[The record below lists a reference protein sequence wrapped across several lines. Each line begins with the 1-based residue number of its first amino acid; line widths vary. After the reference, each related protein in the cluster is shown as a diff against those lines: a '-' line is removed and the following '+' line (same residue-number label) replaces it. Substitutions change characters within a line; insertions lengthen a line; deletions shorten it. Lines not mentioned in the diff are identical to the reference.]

1 MSAFQAVLDTA
12 TSELATE
19 LENHAQRV
27 KDVFHGASCSLT
39 DLPSLAHAAV
49 DILGNSQCLLRRST
63 REWIQDSKTRQEF
76 ITAAH
81 PLLLRT
87 GQQLAANVLATA
99 QATQRVGVLEEQVGA
114 QASLI
119 QQQESRLDAQG
130 RQIDALEA
138 QLEVLLKAQQR
149 GSPLSKTTVS
159 AGGHHASLGLGSPI
173 DTPPSS
179 PVERIRKAIRAS
191 AAVNSSETVTPP
203 ANQDD
208 DLFSAPISPVV
219 DDSNDSDYD
228 DEVDI
233 VENPDRSK
241 KYWVYEDKTLAEVQR
256 YRQAMKDGLCDH
268 RYQGPDDRHCTK
280 PRAECIERKLGN
292 HSDQCRW
299 ITTKH
304 MARCK
309 ASIKQCP
316 QHRQWAPQPPPGKL
330 FRRELSTR
338 PQGVDAREFF
348 LCARQSFKQEFTGS
362 DKKKPRII

>member
-1 MSAFQAVLDTA
+1 MSAFQAVLDNA
-12 TSELATE
+12 TSVLATE

-49 DILGNSQCLLRRST
+49 DILASSQDLLTRST
-63 REWIQDSKTRQEF
+63 REWIQDSRTRQEF
-76 ITAAH
+76 ITTAH

-99 QATQRVGVLEEQVGA
+99 QATQRPYSTEEC
-114 QASLI
+114 
-119 QQQESRLDAQG
+119 RLDAQG

-138 QLEVLLKAQQR
+138 QLEVLSKAQQR
-149 GSPLSKTTVS
+149 GSPLSKTTVF
-159 AGGHHASLGLGSPI
+159 AGGHHASFDLGSPI

-179 PVERIRKAIRAS
+179 PVERIREAIRAS
-191 AAVNSSETVTPP
+191 AAVNSNETATPS
-203 ANQDD
+203 AGQDD
-208 DLFSAPISPVV
+208 NLFSAPISPVV
-219 DDSNDSDYD
+219 DDSNDSDYE
-228 DEVDI
+228 DEVVI

-241 KYWVYEDKTLAEVQR
+241 KYWVYEDETLAEVQR
-256 YRQAMKDGLCDH
+256 YRQAMKAGLCDH
-268 RYQGPDDRHCTK
+268 RYQGLDDRHCDK
-280 PRAECIERKLGN
+280 PRAECIERRLGN

-304 MARCK
+304 TARCK

-338 PQGVDAREFF
+338 PQGVDAQEFF
-348 LCARQSFKQEFTGS
+348 LCAHQPFKQEFTGS

>member
-19 LENHAQRV
+19 LENHAQHV
-27 KDVFHGASCSLT
+27 KDVFHGASFSLT

-49 DILGNSQCLLRRST
+49 DILANSQCLLRRST

-76 ITAAH
+76 ITDAH

-87 GQQLAANVLATA
+87 SQQLAANVLAT
-99 QATQRVGVLEEQVGA
+99 QRVAVLEEQVGA

-119 QQQESRLDAQG
+119 QLQESRLDAQG

-138 QLEVLLKAQQR
+138 QLEVLSKAQQR

-159 AGGHHASLGLGSPI
+159 AGGHHASFDLGSPI
-173 DTPPSS
+173 DMPPSS
-179 PVERIRKAIRAS
+179 PVERICAAIRAS
-191 AAVNSSETVTPP
+191 AAVNSNETATPS
-203 ANQDD
+203 AGQDD
-208 DLFSAPISPVV
+208 NLFSAPISPVV
-219 DDSNDSDYD
+219 DDSNDSDYE
-228 DEVDI
+228 DEVVI

-241 KYWVYEDKTLAEVQR
+241 KYWVYEDETLAEVQR
-256 YRQAMKDGLCDH
+256 YRQAMKAGLCDH
-268 RYQGPDDRHCTK
+268 RYQGPDDRHCAK
-280 PRAECIERKLGN
+280 PWAECIERRLGN

-316 QHRQWAPQPPPGKL
+316 QHRQ
-330 FRRELSTR
+330 
-338 PQGVDAREFF
+338 
-348 LCARQSFKQEFTGS
+348 
-362 DKKKPRII
+362 

>member
-1 MSAFQAVLDTA
+1 MSAFPAELDAA
-12 TSELATE
+12 TSELAAE
-19 LENHAQRV
+19 LSKHAQRV
-27 KDVFHGASCSLT
+27 EEVFHGASCSLT

-49 DILGNSQCLLRRST
+49 DILVSSRHLLKRDARG
-63 REWIQDSKTRQEF
+63 WIQDSRTRQEF
-76 ITAAH
+76 ISVAH
-81 PLLLRT
+81 SLLLRHS
-87 GQQLAANVLATA
+87 QQLAAAVLTTA
-99 QATQRVGVLEEQVGA
+99 QAAQRVNVLEEQVGT
-114 QASLI
+114 QANLM
-119 QQQESRLDAQG
+119 QLQESRLEAQG
-130 RQIDALEA
+130 RQIDALDTQLRALLEA
-138 QLEVLLKAQQR
+138 QGPKS
-149 GSPLSKTTVS
+149 SPSELATS
-159 AGGHHASLGLGSPI
+159 AGDHHANSNLGSPI

-179 PVERIRKAIRAS
+179 PVERIREAIRAS

-228 DEVDI
+228 DEVVI

-256 YRQAMKDGLCDH
+256 YRQAMKAGLCDH
-268 RYQGPDDRHCTK
+268 RYHGTLDQHCTQ

-292 HSDQCRW
+292 HGDQCLW
-299 ITTKH
+299 ITTKN

-330 FRRELSTR
+330 FRREFSAR
-338 PQGVDAREFF
+338 PQGVEAREFF
-348 LCARQSFKQEFTGS
+348 FCARQSFKQEFTGS

>member
-1 MSAFQAVLDTA
+1 MIMLNSFANCRQIMRKDREIRQLQEAHT
-12 TSELATE
+12 ELAQSVMRLNE
-19 LENHAQRV
+19 LLAQQMKRYPLDHRNANIDM
-27 KDVFHGASCSLT
+27 KGHMGAPCLGIAPG
-39 DLPSLAHAAV
+39 DLPNASPCSHYKDEVGHRA
-49 DILGNSQCLLRRST
+49 NS
-63 REWIQDSKTRQEF
+63 
-76 ITAAH
+76 
-81 PLLLRT
+81 
-87 GQQLAANVLATA
+87 N
-99 QATQRVGVLEEQVGA
+99 
-114 QASLI
+114 
-119 QQQESRLDAQG
+119 
-130 RQIDALEA
+130 
-138 QLEVLLKAQQR
+138 
-149 GSPLSKTTVS
+149 
-159 AGGHHASLGLGSPI
+159 LGSPI

-179 PVERIRKAIRAS
+179 PVERIREAIRAS

-228 DEVDI
+228 DEVVI

-241 KYWVYEDKTLAEVQR
+241 KYWVYEDETLAEVQR
-256 YRQAMKDGLCDH
+256 YRQAMKAGLCDH
-268 RYQGPDDRHCTK
+268 RYQGPLGQYCTQ

-292 HSDQCRW
+292 HGDQCRW
-299 ITTKH
+299 ITTKN

-316 QHRQWAPQPPPGKL
+316 QHRQWAPQSPPGKL

-338 PQGVDAREFF
+338 PQGVNAREFF

>member
-1 MSAFQAVLDTA
+1 MSAFPAELDAA

-19 LENHAQRV
+19 LSKHAQRV
-27 KDVFHGASCSLT
+27 GEVFHGASCSLT

-49 DILGNSQCLLRRST
+49 DILVSSRHLLKRDARG
-63 REWIQDSKTRQEF
+63 WIQDSRTRQEF
-76 ITAAH
+76 ISVAH
-81 PLLLRT
+81 SLLLRHS
-87 GQQLAANVLATA
+87 QQLAAAVLTTA
-99 QATQRVGVLEEQVGA
+99 QAAQRINVLEEQVGT
-114 QASLI
+114 QANLI
-119 QQQESRLDAQG
+119 QLQESRLEAQG
-130 RQIDALEA
+130 RQIDALDTQLRALSEA
-138 QLEVLLKAQQR
+138 QGPKS
-149 GSPLSKTTVS
+149 SPNKFATS
-159 AGGHHASLGLGSPI
+159 AGGHRANSNLGSPI

-179 PVERIRKAIRAS
+179 PVERIREAIRAS

-228 DEVDI
+228 DEVVI

-241 KYWVYEDKTLAEVQR
+241 KYWVYEDETLAEVQR
-256 YRQAMKDGLCDH
+256 YRQAMKAGLCDH
-268 RYQGPDDRHCTK
+268 RYQGPLGQQCTQ

-292 HSDQCRW
+292 HGDQCRW
-299 ITTKH
+299 ITTKN

-316 QHRQWAPQPPPGKL
+316 QRRQWAPQPPPGKL

-338 PQGVDAREFF
+338 PQGVNARESF

>member
-256 YRQAMKDGLCDH
+256 YRQAMKD
-268 RYQGPDDRHCTK
+268 
-280 PRAECIERKLGN
+280 
-292 HSDQCRW
+292 
-299 ITTKH
+299 
-304 MARCK
+304 
-309 ASIKQCP
+309 
-316 QHRQWAPQPPPGKL
+316 
-330 FRRELSTR
+330 
-338 PQGVDAREFF
+338 
-348 LCARQSFKQEFTGS
+348 
-362 DKKKPRII
+362 